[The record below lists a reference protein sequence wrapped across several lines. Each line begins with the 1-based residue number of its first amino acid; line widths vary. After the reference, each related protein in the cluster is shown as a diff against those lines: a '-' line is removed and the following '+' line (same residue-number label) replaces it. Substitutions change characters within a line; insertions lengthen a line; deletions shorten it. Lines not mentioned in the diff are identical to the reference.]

1 MREHTQMDP
10 AEEFRKHADE
20 CRRMA
25 RATTNLGDRA
35 SWNRLAERW
44 LHCADQA
51 DHDRDAIQA
60 SARNRAAG
68 SRAKRAGRIIGHSQ
82 NAA

>member
-1 MREHTQMDP
+1 MDP
-10 AEEFRKHADE
+10 AQEFRKHADE

-25 RATTNLGDRA
+25 RATVNLEDRA

-51 DHDRDAIQA
+51 DRDRDAMQA
-60 SARNRAAG
+60 IARSRIAG

-82 NAA
+82 HAA

>member
-1 MREHTQMDP
+1 MREHPMDP

-25 RATTNLGDRA
+25 RATVNLGDRA

-51 DHDRDAIQA
+51 DRDRDAIQA
-60 SARNRAAG
+60 NARGRHAA
-68 SRAKRAGRIIGHSQ
+68 SRARRAGRIAGHSQ

>member
-1 MREHTQMDP
+1 MREHPMDP

-25 RATTNLGDRA
+25 RTTVNLQDRT

-44 LHCADQA
+44 LQCADQA
-51 DHDRDAIQA
+51 DRDRDAIQA
-60 SARNRAAG
+60 NARSRMAG
-68 SRAKRAGRIIGHSQ
+68 SRAKRTGRIIGHSQ